1 LRKKL
6 YLLAAF
12 AIFLLA
18 ISLVLSTTSQQIHA
32 EITDDLG
39 RAVSIEKK
47 PERIVSLA
55 PSCTEIL
62 YALGL
67 GDKVVGVT
75 TYCDYPPEALSV
87 TKVGGPAN
95 VDVEKVI
102 SLQPDLVLAS
112 TITPPETI
120 ERLEE
125 LGVPVIVL
133 DPKTID
139 DVYHDIELVGKA
151 TGKEAEAGEL
161 ILSMKLKISQ
171 VEQKVSAQQ
180 TKVRVLYICW
190 LEPIYASGSNTFVN
204 DAIAKAGGE
213 NVFAEKQGWIVVSPE
228 SVVAKNPDV
237 IVFTSMM
244 EFSYEDAIAKI
255 ESMPGWSEVNAVKSG
270 RVYVIT
276 GSAASMIE
284 RPGPR
289 IADGVEMLAKIFYP
303 EVFGVEMPKHIT
315 G

>member
-1 LRKKL
+1 MRKKL

-112 TITPPETI
+112 TITPP
-120 ERLEE
+120 
-125 LGVPVIVL
+125 
-133 DPKTID
+133 
-139 DVYHDIELVGKA
+139 
-151 TGKEAEAGEL
+151 
-161 ILSMKLKISQ
+161 
-171 VEQKVSAQQ
+171 
-180 TKVRVLYICW
+180 
-190 LEPIYASGSNTFVN
+190 
-204 DAIAKAGGE
+204 
-213 NVFAEKQGWIVVSPE
+213 
-228 SVVAKNPDV
+228 
-237 IVFTSMM
+237 
-244 EFSYEDAIAKI
+244 
-255 ESMPGWSEVNAVKSG
+255 
-270 RVYVIT
+270 
-276 GSAASMIE
+276 
-284 RPGPR
+284 
-289 IADGVEMLAKIFYP
+289 
-303 EVFGVEMPKHIT
+303 
-315 G
+315 